1 MRLAALTSGGKDS
14 IYAIQL
20 AIREGHEIIDL
31 VTIEP
36 DRDDSYMFHSAN
48 IHMVDLISRSAGIPL
63 TTQTTLG
70 EKEKELEDL
79 EMALGHLDVEGVVV
93 GAIESEYQASR
104 VRRICN
110 TLGIEMVAPLW
121 HVEPELLIRDMIRVM
136 DIMIVHV
143 SAMGLDEEWLGRT
156 IDDTVIDALI
166 DLNRRYGIHIC
177 GEGGEYETLV
187 LDAPLYRSRIEILDA
202 GIMWEGDR
210 GIYQVKDAR
219 LMGK

>member
-20 AIREGHEIIDL
+20 AIQEGHEITYL

-48 IHMVDLISRSAGIPL
+48 IHMVDLISRSAGIQL
-63 TTQTTLG
+63 TTRTTRGL
-70 EKEKELEDL
+70 KEKELEDL
-79 EMALGHLDVEGVVV
+79 EMALRHLDVEGLVL

-110 TLGIEMVAPLW
+110 ILGIEMVTPLW
-121 HVEPELLIRDMIRVM
+121 HIEPELLIRDMIQIM
-136 DIMIVHV
+136 DIIIVHV
-143 SAMGLDEEWLGRT
+143 SAMGMYEEWLGRA
-156 IDDTVIDALI
+156 IDSTAIDALI

-187 LDAPLYRSRIEILDA
+187 LDAPLYRSRIEILDSE
-202 GIMWEGDR
+202 IIWELDR

-219 LMGK
+219 LIVK

>member
-20 AIREGHEIIDL
+20 AIREGHEITDL

-48 IHMVDLISRSAGIPL
+48 IHMVDLISSSAGIPL

-202 GIMWEGDR
+202 EIMWEGDR

>member
-20 AIREGHEIIDL
+20 AIREGHEITDL

-48 IHMVDLISRSAGIPL
+48 IHMVDLISSSAGIPL

-79 EMALGHLDVEGVVV
+79 EMALGHLDIEGVVV

-202 GIMWEGDR
+202 EIMWKGDR

>member
-20 AIREGHEIIDL
+20 AILKGHEITDL
-31 VTIEP
+31 VIIEP

-48 IHMVDLISRSAGIPL
+48 IHMVEMISRSTGIPL
-63 TTQTTLG
+63 TTRSTPGL
-70 EKEKELEDL
+70 KEKELEDL
-79 EMALGHLDVEGVVV
+79 EMALEHLDVEGVVV

-104 VRRICN
+104 VRHICN
-110 TLGIEMVAPLW
+110 TLSIEMVAPLW
-121 HVEPELLIRDMIRVM
+121 HVEPELLLRDIVRAM

-143 SAMGLDEEWLGRT
+143 SAMGMDEEWLGRT
-156 IDDTVIDALI
+156 IDDTAIEALI

-187 LDAPLYRSRIEILDA
+187 LNSPLYRSRIEILDA